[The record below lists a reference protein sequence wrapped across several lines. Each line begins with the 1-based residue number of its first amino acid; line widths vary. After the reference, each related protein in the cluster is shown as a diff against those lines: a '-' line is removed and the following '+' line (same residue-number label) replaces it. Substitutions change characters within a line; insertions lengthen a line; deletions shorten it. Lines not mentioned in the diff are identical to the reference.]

1 MGNLEGKQFS
11 FQFQLARRELE
22 NNIANTEE
30 HNKMKKDVRRQVSI
44 GTLVSF
50 KGLSPIF
57 ASNKVNSSELINFSS
72 L

>member
-1 MGNLEGKQFS
+1 
-11 FQFQLARRELE
+11 
-22 NNIANTEE
+22 
-30 HNKMKKDVRRQVSI
+30 MKKDVRRQVSI